1 MQIIADLHVHS
12 KYSRATSPD
21 LTPEGLYTAAKIKG
35 IDIIGTGDFTHPQYL
50 SELKEQLQ
58 ESPEYPGFFYL
69 KESSIRSNRSKF
81 PLFML
86 TTEVACIYSQDGRGR
101 RNHIIIIVP
110 DFKTADQL
118 IVDLSG
124 RGANLGSDGR
134 PILGLSSEELAKIE
148 LDVNSQNLVIP
159 SHIWTPWFSAYG
171 SKSGFDSLEQ
181 CFGSMS
187 KHILAIETGLSS
199 DPAMNWRIKELD
211 DFAIISNGDAHSC
224 GKVAREATVFEL
236 ETVSYQNI
244 IKALKNSAKLNKTDL
259 PQDYIKYTIEFYP
272 EEGKYH
278 WDGHRACDVR
288 LAPWQSN
295 QEQNICPHCRKPLT
309 LGVMHRVDQL
319 SSRTEEEALAY
330 ARQFRPDFKKTVPLE
345 EIVADALGQNT
356 GTKKVRQFYDQL
368 IKKGDSEL
376 KILLVLSY
384 SQLKKITLPEIAEG
398 IKRVRNGQIHVNPGF
413 DGAFGQVKIFTK
425 DEREKIAGAQ
435 ARLF

>member
-1 MQIIADLHVHS
+1 MQVIADLHVHS

-21 LTPEGLYTAAKIKG
+21 LTPEGLYKAAKIKG
-35 IDIIGTGDFTHPQYL
+35 IDIIGTGDFTHPRYL

-69 KESSIRSNRSKF
+69 KESSIASNRSKF

-86 TTEVACIYSQDGRGR
+86 TTEASCIYSQDGQGR
-101 RNHIIIIVP
+101 RNHIIITVP

-118 IVDLSG
+118 IADLSG
-124 RGANLGSDGR
+124 RGANLSSDGR
-134 PILGLSSEELAKIE
+134 PILGLSSEELAKIA
-148 LDVNSQNLVIP
+148 LNINNQNLVIP
-159 SHIWTPWFSAYG
+159 SHIWTPWFSTYG

-211 DFAIISNGDAHSC
+211 DFAIISNGDSHSSR
-224 GKVAREATVFEL
+224 KVAREATVFEL

-244 IKALKNSAKLNKTDL
+244 VKALKNSAKLNKSNL
-259 PQDYIKYTIEFYP
+259 PQDYIKHTVEFYP

-288 LAPWQSN
+288 LSPWQSN

-319 SSRTEEEALAY
+319 ASRTEKEAQDY
-330 ARQFRPDFKKTVPLE
+330 ARLCRPDFKKIVPLE

-356 GTKKVRQFYDQL
+356 GTKKVSRLYGQL
-368 IKKGDSEL
+368 VKEGDSEL
-376 KILLVLSY
+376 KILLDLSH

-398 IKRVRNGQIHVNPGF
+398 IKRMRQGQIHISPGF
-413 DGAFGQVKIFTK
+413 DGVFGDVKIFTK
-425 DEREKIAGAQ
+425 EERERIAGAQ